1 MVAQSFIVA
10 PSLPPT
16 PLVQCLLQWPEVGP
30 RDCLP
35 RCVSAF
41 VFCLFSAGRVYVV
54 FVGCVVVSWE
64 RILIPFFF
72 ALWSVIVSFR
82 RTLPAIA
89 SLNVLASG
97 IVFVREATV
106 EMIWPAFVFVPS
118 LFWGFFPSFCCYHQR
133 VDYFMIRVG
142 CLVGSSLR
150 GSYSPWSVT
159 PIYWLSPMEQIFSV
173 VVGRWVIS

>member
-1 MVAQSFIVA
+1 M
-10 PSLPPT
+10 
-16 PLVQCLLQWPEVGP
+16 QCLLQRPEVGP

-35 RCVSAF
+35 RCVVGGRAERMWVSAF

-54 FVGCVVVSWE
+54 FVGCVIVSWE
-64 RILIPFFF
+64 RVLIPFFF

-106 EMIWPAFVFVPS
+106 EMTWPAFVFVSS
-118 LFWGFFPSFCCYHQR
+118 LFWGLFPSFCCYHQR
-133 VDYFMIRVG
+133 VDYFIIRVG

-150 GSYSPWSVT
+150 GSFCPWSVT
-159 PIYWLSPMEQIFSV
+159 PVHWLSPGKWIFSV
-173 VVGRWVIS
+173 VVGRWAIS